1 MENLNIVELIEKN
14 AMTRLSKNYE
24 NRLLLKIKNNFTDNQ
39 QQLFVASFYC
49 YINHDSKKEFV
60 IDFDNVWKWMGFTR
74 KDNAKTCLEKYFT
87 NNIDYQV
94 KKAAPANS
102 GAAFGGAG
110 LNKEQIMLT
119 INAFKKFCMKANTK
133 KADEIHEYYI
143 KLEELLQETLN
154 EESDELKLQ
163 LTCKDEENKKLD
175 EENKKLTKKY
185 VKKTKQVFEDKN
197 VVYLMTT
204 EESEK
209 VGEYVVGKATDLN
222 SRKEDYDHN
231 KLHDFKVIY
240 YRSCSSTKLMDII
253 ESSVLMKLG
262 KYRCKAGRNVFL
274 LPDLCDIKLFTNV
287 FDNCMKFYEDVEYVI
302 YPKRTLEKMD
312 KDKMREKN
320 EKYQAEN
327 KDKIKQKQKGYY
339 EDNKELLSDIKK
351 IYYEKNADEIGEKNK
366 KYYEENKEDFIENN
380 MEYYY
385 ENKEHILEDR
395 KEFYKDN
402 KEQILEERAKHYKDN
417 YKTKIAPQRQKKEK
431 CECGMVVAH
440 YCMKKHKLSARHK
453 SLMEKLI

>member
-1 MENLNIVELIEKN
+1 METLNIVELIEKN
-14 AMTRLSKNYE
+14 AMTRLSKDYE
-24 NRLLLKIKNNFTDNQ
+24 NRLLMKIKDNFTDKQ

-49 YINHDSKKEFV
+49 YINYDSKKEFI

-74 KDNAKTCLEKYFT
+74 KDNAKTCLEKHFT
-87 NNIDYQV
+87 NDIDYQV
-94 KKAAPANS
+94 KKAAPATS
-102 GAAFGGAG
+102 GAPFGGAG

-119 INAFKKFCMKANTK
+119 INTFKKFCMKANTK

-163 LTCKDEENKKLD
+163 LSCKDEENKILD

-185 VKKTKQVFEDKN
+185 VKKEKKVFDKKN
-197 VVYLMTT
+197 VVYIMTT

-209 VGEYVVGKATDLN
+209 IGEYVIGKATDLD
-222 SRKEDYDHN
+222 SRKDDYDHN
-231 KLHDFKVIY
+231 KLYNFKVIY
-240 YRSCSSTKLMDII
+240 YKSCTSTKFMDII
-253 ESSVLMKLG
+253 ESVVLMKLG
-262 KYRCKAGRNVFL
+262 KYRCKAGGDVFL

-287 FDNCMKFYEDVEYVI
+287 FDDCMKFYEDVDDNNII

-312 KDKMREKN
+312 KDKN
-320 EKYQAEN
+320 DKYQAE
-327 KDKIKQKQKGYY
+327 KIKQQQKEYY
-339 EDNKELLSDIKK
+339 EDNKEILSDIKK
-351 IYYEKNADEIGEKNK
+351 IYYEKNADEIAEKHK
-366 KYYEENKEDFIENN
+366 KYYEENKEDIIETN

-402 KEQILEERAKHYKDN
+402 KD
-417 YKTKIAPQRQKKEK
+417 YKTKISPQRQKKEQ
-431 CECGMVVAH
+431 CDCGMIVTH
-440 YCMKKHKLSARHK
+440 YSFKKHKLSNRHK
-453 SLMEKLI
+453 SLMEKLESTPLTT